1 MSAIIV
7 RDLPEGLHDLL
18 KKDARHHH
26 RSMSKHIVAILE
38 DALSERRKST
48 LPKPLKT
55 VRPITPEFIDWAKR
69 EGRA

>member
-1 MSAIIV
+1 MTAVIV
-7 RDLPEGLHDLL
+7 RDLPEELHGLL
-18 KKDARHHH
+18 KEDARQHH

-38 DALSERRKST
+38 DALSERRKSV

-55 VRPITPEFIDWAKR
+55 SHRVTPEFIDWAKR

>member
-1 MSAIIV
+1 MSAVII
-7 RDLPEGLHDLL
+7 RDLPEGLHELL
-18 KKDARHHH
+18 KEDARQHH

-38 DALSERRKST
+38 NALSERRKSA

-55 VRPITPEFIDWAKR
+55 PHPITPEFIDWAKR